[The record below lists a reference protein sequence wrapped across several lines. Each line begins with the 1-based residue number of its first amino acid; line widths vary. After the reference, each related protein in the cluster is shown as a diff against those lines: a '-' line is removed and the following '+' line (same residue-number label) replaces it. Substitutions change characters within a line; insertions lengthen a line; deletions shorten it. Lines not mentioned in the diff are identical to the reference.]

1 MFDRRRIE
9 KQQPAEEQPAETE
22 QQAEP
27 QLSEREQRLRQ
38 LAHERKWDIRKKPRI
53 NKWFWVLI
61 GGFVAY
67 LILQYVV
74 RGALK

>member
-9 KQQPAEEQPAETE
+9 KQQPQEGQPPEAEKP
-22 QQAEP
+22 EP
-27 QLSEREQRLRQ
+27 ELSEREQRLRQ
-38 LAHERKWDIRKKPRI
+38 IAHERKWDIRKKPRI

-67 LILQYVV
+67 LILQYAV
-74 RGALK
+74 RGMVR

>member
-9 KQQPAEEQPAETE
+9 KQQPAEEQPAESE
-22 QQAEP
+22 QPEP

-38 LAHERKWDIRKKPRI
+38 LAHERRWDIRKKPRI

>member
-9 KQQPAEEQPAETE
+9 KQQPAEEQPAESE
-22 QQAEP
+22 QPEP
-27 QLSEREQRLRQ
+27 QLSEREQHLRQ

-53 NKWFWVLI
+53 NKWFFVMI
-61 GGFVAY
+61 AAFVAY
-67 LILQYVV
+67 LIITYIV